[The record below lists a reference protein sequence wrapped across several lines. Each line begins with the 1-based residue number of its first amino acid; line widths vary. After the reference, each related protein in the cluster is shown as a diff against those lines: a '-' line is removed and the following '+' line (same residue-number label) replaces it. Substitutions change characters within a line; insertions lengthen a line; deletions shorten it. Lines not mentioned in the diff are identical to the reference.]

1 MKVATVLHLSL
12 LLLLLMLRFRISR
25 VTMTMFTRGVLFV
38 MLRVLGEQ
46 RQQCQATATGS
57 AALNNN
63 FLPYWKTGRSYLCV
77 FINKQYG
84 KSSIKP
90 EEHWDG
96 CGKGGTEGT
105 LDSKSASNMDLC
117 VCVCVRTHVVRY
129 ILYSTYYIELGFFT
143 LLSHRFILMLLF
155 SFFRCHY
162 IILHN
167 GKMRQKTGKSSQ
179 VKGKYEKKKRG
190 NVCVCV

>member
-1 MKVATVLHLSL
+1 
-12 LLLLLMLRFRISR
+12 
-25 VTMTMFTRGVLFV
+25 
-38 MLRVLGEQ
+38 
-46 RQQCQATATGS
+46 
-57 AALNNN
+57 
-63 FLPYWKTGRSYLCV
+63 
-77 FINKQYG
+77 
-84 KSSIKP
+84 
-90 EEHWDG
+90 
-96 CGKGGTEGT
+96 
-105 LDSKSASNMDLC
+105 MDLC

-179 VKGKYEKKKRG
+179 VKGKYEKKRG
-190 NVCVCV
+190 NVCVCVWVYWPKVLGSAEDSAQKLRYLYVANQTVPLFKLSCRSAAISCDANADNSCKAKQQQQQQWNHQLLLLRQDKLDCERGR